1 MILQKYLSI
10 YKIYLTVN
18 NQRDFKYDNEKFLY
32 KDNDVQTSLLHL
44 VMNIHAMA
52 ILIATISTWG
62 HKICMGE
69 NELIGFVGVIMSVHF
84 LCHQSLK
91 LDLIRIWE
99 DSTSQ

>member
-10 YKIYLTVN
+10 YKIYLTVS
-18 NQRDFKYDNEKFLY
+18 NQCDFKYDNEISLY
-32 KDNDVQTSLLHL
+32 KDNDVQTSLLHF

-52 ILIATISTWG
+52 ILLATISTWG

-99 DSTSQ
+99 D